1 MLALAAAT
9 ALGLTAVALWR
20 QRPAQAGVL
29 CTGLL
34 AGAVFFLLMAEPAWT
49 ALRLPAWLG
58 PLAVNR
64 AVRAG
69 FDATQRPTWQDL
81 LLAALS
87 LGLGAAWPLGF
98 DVLAL
103 LLFAEAPARV
113 ALQARDDLVARRRLA
128 RAWFLGGGSALALG
142 VTLAAVLGG
151 GAVRNQVAAAG
162 TLLLCFTLAG
172 RTWPSTAASPSPVP
186 NSPAPAPLDA
196 QEQQQLA
203 RLRQLMQAEAAFRD
217 PQLTLSRLAQRL
229 ALPEHRVRRLIHLG
243 EGHGHFSSYL
253 NGLRIEAVKQALADP
268 AQADTPVLQLATDA
282 GYNALSV
289 FNRAFKAREG
299 CTPSAFRAAR
309 QAAMKAHNPNAPDT
323 LKDT

>member
-9 ALGLTAVALWR
+9 ALGLTAAALWR

-34 AGAVFFLLMAEPAWT
+34 AGAMFFLLMAEPAWT
-49 ALRLPAWLG
+49 GLRPLAWLG

-69 FDATQRPTWQDL
+69 FDAAQRPLWQDL

-87 LGLGAAWPLGF
+87 LGLGAAWPSGF
-98 DVLAL
+98 DGLAL

-113 ALQARDDLVARRRLA
+113 AWQARDDLIARRRLA

-151 GAVRNQVAAAG
+151 GAGRNQVAAAG
-162 TLLLCFTLAG
+162 TLLLCFALAG
-172 RTWPSTAASPSPVP
+172 RSWPSSTPEPAPA
-186 NSPAPAPLDA
+186 SPAPAPLDA
-196 QEQQQLA
+196 QELQQLA
-203 RLRQLMQAEAAFRD
+203 RLRQLMQDEAAFRD

-243 EGHGHFSSYL
+243 EGQGHFSSYL

-268 AQADTPVLQLATDA
+268 AQAGTPLLQLATDA

-289 FNRAFKAREG
+289 FNRAFKTREG
-299 CTPSAFRAAR
+299 CTPSAWRAAR
-309 QAAMKAHNPNAPDT
+309 QAAMQAQSPNPPDT
-323 LKDT
+323 PSDT